1 MTTKEKKGTGFFL
14 AILTVVTAV
23 CIIVGCILH
32 LGFGFSRSGNG
43 KMKSDEVAAERFNSI
58 SLELD
63 AGDIIIEKGKSF
75 NVSYRYPSNAL
86 PEIKVSGDK
95 LVVKQKMKNIHLKDL
110 DCSLTITVPEGE
122 ELEGINGDLDVC
134 SLKINGFLFD
144 TSSKID
150 ITTDVGSIEFADCTF
165 GDLKIDADVGNI
177 LFDACTF
184 KELKATGDVG
194 DIEINKCTFDSA
206 ECKSDTGSIDV
217 SGSFSD
223 LVCRTD
229 AGSITVETD
238 KPVKD
243 EKMDLKVSI
252 GDVTVNGADCGTSY
266 RT

>member
-1 MTTKEKKGTGFFL
+1 
-14 AILTVVTAV
+14 
-23 CIIVGCILH
+23 
-32 LGFGFSRSGNG
+32 
-43 KMKSDEVAAERFNSI
+43 MKSDEVAAERFNSI

-206 ECKSDTGSIDV
+206 EW
-217 SGSFSD
+217 
-223 LVCRTD
+223 D

>member
-14 AILTVVTAV
+14 AILTIVTVV

-43 KMKSDEVAAERFNSI
+43 KMKSDEVATERFNSI

-217 SGSFSD
+217 SGSFSN

-238 KPVKD
+238 KPVKN
-243 EKMDLKVSI
+243 ETMDLKVSG
-252 GDVTVNGADCGTSY
+252 GDITVNGEDRGRSY